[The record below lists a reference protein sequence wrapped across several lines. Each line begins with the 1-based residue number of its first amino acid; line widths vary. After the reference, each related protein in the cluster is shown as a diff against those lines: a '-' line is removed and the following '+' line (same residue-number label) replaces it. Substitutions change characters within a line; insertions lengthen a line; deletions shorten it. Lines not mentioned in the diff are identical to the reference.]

1 MFNFL
6 KNKDKEEL
14 NEKNINYVALEL
26 MISFALADGNIS
38 KQEESN
44 ILDYINKKITEEN
57 DNKKIYSNI
66 LSASLEI
73 ISLHDQVL
81 EINNHYDNEEK
92 LELLKDI
99 WLLILSDQVIDK
111 YEENLF
117 YRIGDLMKVKRS
129 KLNQIKSSYGLDK

>member
-14 NEKNINYVALEL
+14 NKKNINYVALEL

-38 KQEESN
+38 KQEESSF
-44 ILDYINKKITEEN
+44 LDYINKKITEN
-57 DNKKIYSNI
+57 DNKKIYSDI
-66 LSASLEI
+66 LSASSEI
-73 ISLHDQVL
+73 ISLHDQVQ
-81 EINNHYDNEEK
+81 EINNHYNNEEK

-117 YRIGDLMKVKRS
+117 YRIGDLMKIKRS
-129 KLNQIKSSYGLDK
+129 KLNQIKSSYGFDK

>member
-14 NEKNINYVALEL
+14 NKKNINYVALEL

-38 KQEESN
+38 KQEESS
-44 ILDYINKKITEEN
+44 ILDYINKKITEN
-57 DNKKIYSNI
+57 DNKKIYSDI
-66 LSASLEI
+66 LSASSEI
-73 ISLHDQVL
+73 ISLHDQVQ
-81 EINNHYDNEEK
+81 EINNHYNNEEK

-99 WLLILSDQVIDK
+99 WMLILSDQVIDK

-117 YRIGDLMKVKRS
+117 YRIGDLMKIKRS
-129 KLNQIKSSYGLDK
+129 RLNQIKSSYGFDK

>member
-14 NEKNINYVALEL
+14 NKKNINYVALEL

-38 KQEESN
+38 KQEEIS
-44 ILDYINKKITEEN
+44 ILDYINKKITEN
-57 DNKKIYSNI
+57 DNKKIYSDI
-66 LSASLEI
+66 LSASSEI
-73 ISLHDQVL
+73 ISLHDQVQ
-81 EINNHYDNEEK
+81 EINNHYNNEEK

-117 YRIGDLMKVKRS
+117 YRIGDLMKIKRS